1 MFTKEITG
9 LLRKHDTP
17 FYYYDLDVLHEVLA
31 VAAGEAANRSYRLH
45 YAVKANFNPVIMK
58 IIAGYGLGADCVSGN
73 EIELAIQ
80 CGFPP
85 EETVFAGAGKSDREI
100 ETAVRLGIKCFNAES
115 ADEIK
120 VINEI
125 AGRLG
130 RKANVSLRINPNVE
144 AHTIRHITT
153 GTDENKFGVRI
164 SELEGVMTLIGD
176 LENIEYHGIHFHIG
190 SQITDLHVY
199 RNLCSRINELWQWL
213 TDMGMEPPD
222 INVGG
227 GLGISYDNPDLLPS
241 FADYFDIFKTH
252 LDSRIRSSVSFELGR
267 SLTAACGSL
276 ISSVLFVKPG
286 ARETFVIL
294 DAGMTD
300 LLRPALYNAYHPIE
314 NLTSDLPENKYTVV
328 GPVCETTDT
337 FGRFIELPETRR
349 GDLIAIRSA
358 GAYGEVMASRYN
370 MRSLPPSVF
379 SDNLEATG
387 KRGAS
392 VRK

>member
-1 MFTKEITG
+1 MFTKETTR
-9 LLRKHDTP
+9 LLRKYDTP
-17 FYYYDLDVLHEVLA
+17 FYYYDLDVLRETLS
-31 VAAGEAANRSYRLH
+31 VAAGEAANRGYRLH

-85 EETVFAGAGKSDREI
+85 EETVFAGVGKSDRDI
-100 ETAVRLGIKCFNAES
+100 ETALRRGIKCFNAES
-115 ADEIK
+115 AQEIE
-120 VINEI
+120 VINDI

-130 RKANVSLRINPNVE
+130 RKAEVALRINPNIE

-153 GTDENKFGVRI
+153 GTDENKFGIRI
-164 SELEGVMTLIGD
+164 TEMERVVALFNQ
-176 LENIEYHGIHFHIG
+176 LENIEFHGIHFHIG

-199 RNLCSRINELWQWL
+199 RNLCSRINELWQWM

-227 GLGISYDNPDLLPS
+227 GLGISYDNPDLLPP
-241 FADYFDIFKTH
+241 FADYFDIFRNH
-252 LDSRIRSSVSFELGR
+252 LDSQIYSSVSFELGR
-267 SLTAACGSL
+267 SLTAGCGSL

-286 ARETFVIL
+286 AREIFVIL

-300 LLRPALYNAYHPIE
+300 LLRPALYNAYHRIE
-314 NLTSDLPENKYTVV
+314 NLTSDLPEKKYTVA

-337 FGRFIELPETRR
+337 FARFIGLPETRR
-349 GDLIAIRSA
+349 GDLIAIHSA

-370 MRSLPPSVF
+370 MRSLPSSVF
-379 SDNLEATG
+379 SDNL
-387 KRGAS
+387 
-392 VRK
+392 

>member
-17 FYYYDLDVLHEVLA
+17 FYYYDLDVLREILA
-31 VAAGEAANRSYRLH
+31 VAAGEAANRGYRLH

-58 IIAGYGLGADCVSGN
+58 IIAGYGLGADCVSAN

-100 ETAVRLGIKCFNAES
+100 ETALNLGIKCFNAES

-125 AGRLG
+125 ACRLG
-130 RKANVSLRINPNVE
+130 RKANIALRINPNVE

-153 GTDENKFGVRI
+153 GTDENKFGIRI
-164 SELEGVMTLIGD
+164 TELERVVALFDD
-176 LENIEYHGIHFHIG
+176 LENVEYHGIHFHIG
-190 SQITDLHVY
+190 SQITDLNVY
-199 RNLCSRINELWQWL
+199 RYLCSRINELWQWM
-213 TDMGMEPPD
+213 TDMGKEPPD

-227 GLGISYDNPDLLPS
+227 GLGISYDNPELFPP
-241 FADYFDIFKTH
+241 FADYFDIFRNH
-252 LDSRIRSSVSFELGR
+252 LDNRIRSSVSFELGR
-267 SLTAACGSL
+267 SLTAGCGSL
-276 ISSVLFVKPG
+276 ISSVLYVKPG

-300 LLRPALYNAYHPIE
+300 LLRPALYNAFHRIE
-314 NLTSDLPENKYTVV
+314 NLTSDLPEHKYTVV

-337 FGRFIELPETRR
+337 FGRFVGLPETRR

-370 MRSLPPSVF
+370 MRSLPPSVL
-379 SDNLEATG
+379 SDGL
-387 KRGAS
+387 
-392 VRK
+392 